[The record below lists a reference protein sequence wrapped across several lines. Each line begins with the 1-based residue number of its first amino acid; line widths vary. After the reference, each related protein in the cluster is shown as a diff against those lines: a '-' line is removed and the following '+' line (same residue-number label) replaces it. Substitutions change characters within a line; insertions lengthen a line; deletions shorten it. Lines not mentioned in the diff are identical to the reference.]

1 MLRSPDI
8 DPLFKFHQINRRS
21 REIVDSL
28 PQYQRI
34 LSHRLNLFRALLRS
48 WLAICTSLLDF
59 HQAPTMCQKL
69 PFLRG
74 TFWIYIS
81 VAMDPLL
88 LQMYRAAP
96 ETQVQTLAT
105 AQDED
110 VFRLTR
116 TQLSRLGV
124 LETLPGRYKLSQNVY
139 RCPVNVVSAHQF
151 AVVARQTRLSLWT
164 NMEEE
169 NKFTFMAS
177 RALPYYDRRARRV
190 EDGMSYAG
198 CRLCVEKRPS
208 TLNIFS
214 LQDRVYTEDGFLDH
228 FRWCAHAQLRWKSSG
243 EGRNPPAE
251 LPVSSRIHP

>member
-1 MLRSPDI
+1 
-8 DPLFKFHQINRRS
+8 
-21 REIVDSL
+21 
-28 PQYQRI
+28 
-34 LSHRLNLFRALLRS
+34 
-48 WLAICTSLLDF
+48 
-59 HQAPTMCQKL
+59 
-69 PFLRG
+69 
-74 TFWIYIS
+74 
-81 VAMDPLL
+81 
-88 LQMYRAAP
+88 MYRAAP

-110 VFRLTR
+110 VFRLTK
-116 TQLSRLGV
+116 TQLSRLRV
-124 LETLPGRYKLSQNVY
+124 LETPPGRYKLSQNVY
-139 RCPVNVVSAHQF
+139 RCRINVVSAYQF

-198 CRLCVEKRPS
+198 RRLCVEKRPS
-208 TLNIFS
+208 LFNIFS